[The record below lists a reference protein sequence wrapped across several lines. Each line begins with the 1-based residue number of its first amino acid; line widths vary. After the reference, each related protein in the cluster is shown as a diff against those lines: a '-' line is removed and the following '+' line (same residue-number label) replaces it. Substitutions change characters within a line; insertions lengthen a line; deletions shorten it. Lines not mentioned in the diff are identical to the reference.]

1 MEKIKKVVEEEL
13 IKEGLRIDEITYKN
27 HELCI
32 VIDSDDAITIDM
44 IVKATKII
52 NPILDK
58 HDFIKEKYTLDVMS
72 KIKGGN

>member
-1 MEKIKKVVEEEL
+1 MEEIKKVLEEEL
-13 IKEGLRIDEITYKN
+13 IKEGLRIDEISYKN
-27 HELCI
+27 HELSV
-32 VIDSDDAITIDM
+32 VIDSDEAITIDM

>member
-1 MEKIKKVVEEEL
+1 MEKIKKVLEEEL
-13 IKEGLRIDEITYKN
+13 IKEGLRIDEISYKN
-27 HELCI
+27 HELSV
-32 VIDSDDAITIDM
+32 VIDSDDVITIDM